1 MADNQ
6 EYNLNQPKL
15 GMNLNSRDGE
25 LKANDYRYLVNG
37 NIQSKVGDFVNVTN
51 EYSNIL
57 CSKFKPGF
65 KVINAT
71 PVVALN
77 KTFFFLKNVD
87 TNENEIGEISNISYQ
102 DIEDK
107 QYNCDACQHPTIE
120 DIPLEQR
127 EQFESCVYKKIV
139 SATCLDFS
147 INHPIRTWVKI
158 DDCNIR
164 IYFTDNTLTG
174 LRYIDYDYQKQ
185 EIPGCPATITD
196 ELDCDKIKVFKDTC
210 YPKIEPISVTS
221 GGINKA
227 GTYQFA
233 ICYADSLSNP
243 ITHYFY
249 VSNPVPLFEKEI
261 SVLTDYELS
270 KSINLKI
277 TDLNT
282 DFKYINLAVLKT
294 INHVTSV
301 YLVQTLSVVSDALQY
316 TYAGVDKNLIENLSI
331 DDIFARYPIYK
342 TAENLEQSN
351 GYLFWYNLTQERVWN
366 LQPVVNNLRLKWK
379 TVLLQ
384 EGSYK
389 NSIFAFKYKSYL
401 RDEVYA
407 FGIEFVRKDGSAS
420 ARFHIPGPSKDEV
433 NTYLPFPYTSV
444 DNIITNQ
451 DVIQH
456 DNCTD
461 PLNKLWEVYNTATN
475 DGYTCDYI
483 NPTTVT
489 EVIDG
494 YFTCNSYAYDE
505 GDAPPT
511 NCYTVSGC
519 NYPPSCELCVDSA
532 ELPTTIVTPPVLDT
546 KTPIKVADSYIKK
559 DCDYATDVVTPAS
572 PKPPM
577 IPVPDT
583 SDPTLYQY
591 AITSSNTT
599 CLTAN
604 PILPEKNATCSR
616 NQGSP
621 IWGILKYVASPSVP
635 VFPYTTCNGGV
646 GYEDNALWYSFVATS
661 EVHAISIGTE
671 FDLMTVP
678 IIIELYTNTC
688 GTLGYVAC
696 SSNGY
701 LVNKTLIVGRNYF
714 VKIYTPDP
722 TTLPNPE
729 GTYFDICINT
739 PTPIPGS
746 CVDVKIPAKYVLQCK
761 YKYTYSIVKI
771 IDPNCEGVPY
781 QEGKFGYWES
791 SEKYPCN
798 PEVWGDLADT
808 PIRHYKFPEFSTS
821 PFFINNSNIDPT
833 TPQSFG
839 VNNTIVPIGVTLDI
853 NDIKNALNEAV
864 LKGLI
869 SEEEKAKIC
878 GYRIVRSNRNGNQS
892 VVAKG
897 LLYDVW
903 KYKDN
908 IGSQEITDSY
918 RKDVLYS
925 NYPFNDSSPDIFLS
939 TIPVTNR
946 DIADTL
952 NEFNNIYAIKHPNL
966 NASIPYSNDKYTF
979 HSANSHFNNPAYGTE
994 LKIECEQFGFA
1005 DSVYQK
1011 VRKHSEYQ
1019 YVGAGMSFSAL
1030 GLATAEASF
1039 EAINGLLQSN
1049 VSLSVT
1055 VLGSGT
1061 TIPLGYIL
1069 SAIALNLAAP
1079 AKILTYYYNWLELLT
1094 NLAPFQNYAWY
1105 HTAVGRYVNYTPTT
1119 VLSNNSYFY
1128 GFSRRRLLNSF
1139 YLKNGIYTVKDGLN
1153 TLQFNNSRRESS
1165 LYLNTD
1171 NVFKRTVNLDYSRWA
1186 PDCQDYWRNSQTSCT
1201 QLGDTRPISSYYAS
1215 IKRYMPS
1222 QYGNLFDLEY
1232 LDTGYDGVI
1241 DWADDKQDTSCNI
1254 IFGGDTFLNRF
1265 SLKRKHPF
1273 FIEERVGTGF
1283 TDNADVLYS
1292 ELYNVAYN
1300 RFFFNY
1306 PATYD
1311 NTDSGRGSI
1320 WGNVALLGDNQADY
1334 NFACLGSSGDG
1345 LVAGGQAFG
1354 ATSASGAGASGI
1366 ISVPITWSILATI
1379 LYNGNKKP
1387 FPVYIKGKIFL
1398 YSYGIISFIGESDYN
1413 VDLRHGENSK
1423 EKGFYPYI
1431 GDYKR
1436 WTQEVEVPIDED
1448 NYYYYNLD
1456 YSKQNRENGGYSLTP
1471 AYSKK
1476 TEDCRVINTNRV
1488 IYSLQDND
1496 NISNVDGNLIYLA
1509 NNYYDFSKF
1518 GGKVKLVKGVEN
1530 NAVLVIQED
1539 ICSVF
1544 NSYVELQTNIG
1555 TSFTGSNELFSQQ
1568 PQRYQK
1574 TDLGFGGTQHSAFI
1588 STEFGHFWVDAKRG
1602 DILNFNGKVD
1612 RVGEKQAYN
1621 WLKENLPFKI
1631 IKDYPE
1637 VDIDNPFKYFG
1648 ISLGYD
1654 NRFKRVFITK
1664 RDAQVKK
1671 EYKDKITYVGYD
1683 FYLDKNILIEPT
1695 NNEYFINKSWTICY
1709 SPVMNSIISFN
1720 TFYPNYYV
1728 PTTNY
1733 FYTGINYKPNNLH
1746 EEGFW
1751 AHLLTNKSYQVFYG
1765 HLHPFLFEYQTENK
1779 FTNTLLD
1786 SILYQVD
1793 FQRFISEYDF
1803 YTRNDVTFNKALIYN
1818 QNQSTGN
1825 INLIPK
1831 IKNNLFQVTQYPKY
1845 TLNNKEILV
1854 ENIENSWR
1862 FNDFENN
1869 YKVMTQPHLEYNT
1882 NVMYK
1887 EVNPLAILYKFN
1899 YISEKMRNNYFN
1911 IRLVN
1916 DDKSNYLINLK
1927 YNICKQTNSLN

>member
-87 TNENEIGEISNISYQ
+87 TGENEIGEISNISYQ

-107 QYNCDACQHPTIE
+107 QYNCDACQHPTKE

-139 SATCLDFS
+139 SAPCLDFS
-147 INHPIRTWVKI
+147 INHSIKTWVKI

-164 IYFTDNTLTG
+164 IYFTDGTLTG

-196 ELDCDKIKVFKDTC
+196 ELDCDKIKVFKDSFI
-210 YPKIEPISVTS
+210 PKVIATSVAS

-233 ICYADSLSNP
+233 ICYSDSLSNP

-249 VSNPVPLFEKEI
+249 ISNPVPLFSKEI
-261 SVLTDYELS
+261 SVITDYDIN
-270 KSINLKI
+270 KSINLEI
-277 TDLNT
+277 SNLNT
-282 DFKYINLAVLKT
+282 DFKYINLAVIKT
-294 INHVTSV
+294 INHVSSA
-301 YLVQTLSVVSDALQY
+301 YLVQTLSVIAPNIKY
-316 TYAGVDKNLIENLSI
+316 TYAGVDKNLITNLALEE
-331 DDIFARYPIYK
+331 IFARYPIYK
-342 TAENLEQSN
+342 SAENLAESN

-366 LQPVVNNLRLKWK
+366 LQPVVNDLRLKWK

-384 EGSYK
+384 EGAYK
-389 NSIFAFKYKSYL
+389 DPIFVSKYRSYL

-407 FGIEFVRKDGSAS
+407 FAIEFTRKDGSAT
-420 ARFHIPGPSKDEV
+420 ARFHLPGPSKTEV

-444 DNIITNQ
+444 DNIITND

-456 DNCTD
+456 DNCQD
-461 PLNKLWEVYNTATN
+461 ALNSLWQVYNLGTN
-475 DGYTCDYI
+475 DGIIPECGYKPITNI
-483 NPTTVT
+483 T
-489 EVIDG
+489 EIIDA
-494 YFTCNSYAYDE
+494 YYTCNSYSFNE
-505 GDAPPT
+505 GETPPS
-511 NCYTVSGC
+511 NCYTASGC
-519 NYPPSCELCVDSA
+519 FTLEDCPTCLNSFSPPPTIIGSPALDSTELVKIQDAYTKKVCEYETNV
-532 ELPTTIVTPPVLDT
+532 TTPTPPEPPTVDGKYPTLIT
-546 KTPIKVADSYIKK
+546 NTTCAASTFIFPQTN
-559 DCDYATDVVTPAS
+559 ATCTRSSGVYTYGYLKYVSSPSIPAS
-572 PKPPM
+572 P
-577 IPVPDT
+577 VT
-583 SDPTLYQY
+583 S
-591 AITSSNTT
+591 
-599 CLTAN
+599 
-604 PILPEKNATCSR
+604 
-616 NQGSP
+616 
-621 IWGILKYVASPSVP
+621 
-635 VFPYTTCNGGV
+635 CNGGT
-646 GYEDNALWYSFVATS
+646 GYEDNAVWFTFSAVS
-661 EVHAISIGTE
+661 EVQAISIGTAH
-671 FDLMTVP
+671 DLISVP
-678 IIIELYTNTC
+678 IIIELYTNDCTS
-688 GTLGYVAC
+688 LGLVDC
-696 SSNGY
+696 STTGY
-701 LVNKTLIVGRNYF
+701 LVNTSLTIGNNYYI
-714 VKIYTPDP
+714 KIYTPDP
-722 TTLPNPE
+722 TLVNNDK
-729 GTYFDICINT
+729 GDYFDICVNT
-739 PTPIPGS
+739 PDPIPGT
-746 CVDVKIPAKYVLQCK
+746 CKDVIVPAVYVVKCT
-761 YKYTYSIVKI
+761 YKYSYTETKYQ
-771 IDPNCEGVPY
+771 DLNCVGVPFE
-781 QEGKFGYWES
+781 QGKFSYWES
-791 SEKYPCN
+791 SEKYPCV
-798 PEVWGDLADT
+798 PEVWGDLANT

-821 PFFINNSNIDPT
+821 PFYIYNSNIDPN
-833 TPQSFG
+833 TPESLQAQ
-839 VNNTIVPIGVTLDI
+839 NLIVPIGVSLNID
-853 NDIKNALNEAV
+853 DIKNALNTAV

-869 SEEEKAKIC
+869 SEEEKGKIC

-892 VVAKG
+892 VLAKG

-908 IGSQEITDSY
+908 VASTDLSISL
-918 RKDVLYS
+918 RKDILYP
-925 NYPFNDSSPDIFLS
+925 NYPFNDFNQDIFLS
-939 TIPVTNR
+939 KIPVTNVI
-946 DIADTL
+946 IAGELRKFDNL
-952 NEFNNIYAIKHPNL
+952 FGINHPNAL
-966 NASIPYSNDKYTF
+966 QALDPYHNDKYTF
-979 HSANSHFNNPAYGTE
+979 HSANTHFNNPEFGTE
-994 LKIECEQFGFA
+994 LKVECEQFGFA
-1005 DSVYQK
+1005 DSTYQN
-1011 VRKHSEYQ
+1011 VRKHAQYQ
-1019 YVGAGMSFSAL
+1019 YVGEGLAGAAF
-1030 GLATAEASF
+1030 GFATAEASF
-1039 EAINGLLQSN
+1039 EAIADAFAGGLGGWAGAVVGLNFAGPGKIFNHYYEWLDLLTGLAPYRNYAYYHVGIGRYLS
-1049 VSLSVT
+1049 SLST
-1055 VLGSGT
+1055 N
-1061 TIPLGYIL
+1061 PL
-1069 SAIALNLAAP
+1069 
-1079 AKILTYYYNWLELLT
+1079 
-1094 NLAPFQNYAWY
+1094 Q
-1105 HTAVGRYVNYTPTT
+1105 VNSIYT
-1119 VLSNNSYFY
+1119 

-1139 YLKNGIYTVKDGLN
+1139 YLKNGIYNVKDGLN
-1153 TLQFNNSRRESS
+1153 TYQFNNARRESS
-1165 LYLNTD
+1165 LYLNID
-1171 NVFKRTVNLDYSRWA
+1171 KYFKRTTKKDYSRWA
-1186 PDCQDYWRNSQTSCT
+1186 PGCQDYWKNTRTDCNLTS
-1201 QLGDTRPISSYYAS
+1201 DTRPISSYYAS
-1215 IKRYMPS
+1215 VKRYIPN
-1222 QYGNLFDLEY
+1222 QYGDIFDIEY
-1232 LDTGYDGVI
+1232 IDTGYDGII
-1241 DWADDKQDTSCNI
+1241 DWTNQEQNTDCDI

-1283 TDNADVLYS
+1283 ADNADVIYS

-1311 NTDSGRGSI
+1311 NTDKPNGQI
-1320 WGNVALLGDNQADY
+1320 WGNVGILNKKQADF
-1334 NFACLGSSGDG
+1334 NFACLSWSGDALHG
-1345 LVAGGQAFG
+1345 GGQTFGGTSAAGAGG
-1354 ATSASGAGASGI
+1354 AGIVGI
-1366 ISVPITWSILATI
+1366 PITWSITSSI
-1379 LYNGNKKP
+1379 LYSGSLIY
-1387 FPVYIKGKIFL
+1387 PVYIKGKMFL

-1413 VDLRHGENSK
+1413 VDMRHGENEK
-1423 EKGFYPYI
+1423 EKAFYPYV

-1436 WTQEVEVPIDED
+1436 WTQEIEVPIEED
-1448 NYYYYNLD
+1448 NYYFYNLD
-1456 YSKQNRENGGYSLTP
+1456 YSKQNKENFGYTLSP
-1471 AYSKK
+1471 DYSKK
-1476 TEDCRVINTNRV
+1476 FDDCKVINTNRV
-1488 IYSLQDND
+1488 IYSLQDTD
-1496 NISNVDGNLIYLA
+1496 ESSRFDGNLIYLA
-1509 NNYYDFSKF
+1509 NNYKDFSKY
-1518 GGKVKLVKGVEN
+1518 GGKLKLVKGVEN
-1530 NAVLVIQED
+1530 NVVLVIQED
-1539 ICSVF
+1539 MCSAF
-1544 NSYVELQTNIG
+1544 NAYVELQTNIG
-1555 TSFTGSNELFSQQ
+1555 TSFIGSNELFAQK

-1574 TDLGFGGTQHSAFI
+1574 TDLGFGGTQHNAFI

-1602 DILNFNGKVD
+1602 DIIKFDGNIKQ
-1612 RVGEKQAYN
+1612 VGEKQAYN

-1631 IKDYPE
+1631 IKDYSE

-1648 ISLGYD
+1648 ITLGYD

-1664 RDAQVKK
+1664 RDAQIRR
-1671 EYKDKITYVGYD
+1671 EYKDRITYVGYD

-1709 SPVMNSIISFN
+1709 SPIMDSIISFN

-1733 FYTGINYKPNNLH
+1733 FYTGVNYKPNDLH

-1786 SILYQVD
+1786 SVLYQVD

-1818 QNQSTGN
+1818 QNQSTGH
-1825 INLIPK
+1825 IFLIPK

-1899 YISEKMRNNYFN
+1899 YIPEKMRNNYFN

-1927 YNICKQTNSLN
+1927 YNISKQTNSLN